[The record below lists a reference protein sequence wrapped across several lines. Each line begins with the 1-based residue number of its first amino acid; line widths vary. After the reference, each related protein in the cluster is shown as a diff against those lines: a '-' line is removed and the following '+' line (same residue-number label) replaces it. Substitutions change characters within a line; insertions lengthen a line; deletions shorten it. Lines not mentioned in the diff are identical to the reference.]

1 MDIVKNPTMVVKYI
15 YNNSLLLSL
24 LLNMY
29 VFGKEG
35 GKMVQYLYTIF
46 DLMNFILYISIVLI
60 STVILY
66 RINRKY
72 EIISSVLFLQ
82 RKKIKKQIYLG
93 YFSFMLVFTGNLFYN
108 SNSIDLFGSVAH
120 LLVFLGLYIGLFT
133 LFEIYTVIE
142 IVQKNQNPYFL
153 RPN

>member
-1 MDIVKNPTMVVKYI
+1 
-15 YNNSLLLSL
+15 
-24 LLNMY
+24 
-29 VFGKEG
+29 
-35 GKMVQYLYTIF
+35 MVQYLNTIF
-46 DLMNFILYISIVLI
+46 DLLNFILYLSIILI

-72 EIISSVLFLQ
+72 ELVSSILFLQ
-82 RKKIKKQIYLG
+82 RKKIKKQIYFG
-93 YFSFMLVFTGNLFYN
+93 YFSFMLIFAGNLFYK

>member
-1 MDIVKNPTMVVKYI
+1 
-15 YNNSLLLSL
+15 
-24 LLNMY
+24 
-29 VFGKEG
+29 
-35 GKMVQYLYTIF
+35 MVQYLNTIF
-46 DLMNFILYISIVLI
+46 DLLNFILCLSIVLI

-66 RINRKY
+66 RMNRKY
-72 EIISSVLFLQ
+72 EVVSSILFLQ
-82 RKKIKKQIYLG
+82 RKKIKKQIYFG
-93 YFSFMLVFTGNLFYN
+93 YFSFMLIFAGSLFYN

-142 IVQKNQNPYFL
+142 IVQKNQNQYFL

>member
-1 MDIVKNPTMVVKYI
+1 
-15 YNNSLLLSL
+15 
-24 LLNMY
+24 
-29 VFGKEG
+29 
-35 GKMVQYLYTIF
+35 MVQYLNTIF
-46 DLMNFILYISIVLI
+46 DLLNFILYLSIIFI

-66 RINRKY
+66 RLNRKY
-72 EIISSVLFLQ
+72 ELVSSILFLQ
-82 RKKIKKQIYLG
+82 RKKIKKQIYFG
-93 YFSFMLVFTGNLFYN
+93 YFSFMLIFAGNLFYK